1 MAMLAP
7 PIPRMKPMLTQ
18 SQAPQQP
25 QAAPEPFVWGADGTK
40 MTPADVARRKQ
51 IAAELAKS
59 AGDTSPIQHWT
70 QGLGRIA
77 DGVLG
82 ALEQRRA
89 NEAETEGRAHFKDQL
104 AQLLAAQGAPGAD
117 MNALRPQAAAAYS
130 DPYADEGSKMMLAPQ
145 FTQPEKTDDQREYE
159 AAKAGGFGGS
169 FMDYMQALK
178 TPVFQAPA
186 GYAVSPDSTA
196 GAPKV
201 VRAEGLPADPAAAP
215 KPQVQKAEDED
226 IAAVQGVHSINAQLD
241 GIDGMIAGGKLD
253 LGFFNNLGA
262 RAQNFAGAS
271 TENSTNYATMM
282 STLEK
287 MRNDSLRLNS
297 GVQTEGDA
305 VRAWNELVSNVNDP
319 HVVRAQ
325 IARIKVLNERAAA
338 QRLQLI
344 NIRRQRNNME
354 SFDPEA
360 VALPG
365 GAPTQQ
371 PAPQSGGQ
379 GGWKI
384 ERVQ

>member
-1 MAMLAP
+1 
-7 PIPRMKPMLTQ
+7 MKPMLTQ
-18 SQAPQQP
+18 P
-25 QAAPEPFVWGADGTK
+25 QAQPAQPAAPAPFVWGEGGTK
-40 MTPADVARRKQ
+40 MTPADVQRRRQ

-59 AGDTSPIQHWT
+59 AGDMSPIQHWT

-77 DGVLG
+77 DGVMG
-82 ALEQRRA
+82 VLEQRRA
-89 NEAETEGRAHFKDQL
+89 NDAETEGKARFAGQFGKLQE
-104 AQLLAAQGAPGAD
+104 AMNAPGAD
-117 MNALRPQAAAAYS
+117 KKALIAQEIAAYD
-130 DPYADEGSKMMLAPQ
+130 DPYATEGAKAMLAPQ
-145 FTQPEKTDDQREYE
+145 FTQPAQTDDQREFE
-159 AAKAGGFGGS
+159 AAKAGGFQGS

-186 GYAVSPDSTA
+186 GYAVAPDSTP
-196 GAPKV
+196 GAPRV

-241 GIDGMIAGGKLD
+241 GIDAMISGGKLD
-253 LGFFNNLGA
+253 LGLVNNLGA
-262 RAQNFAGAS
+262 RAQNFLGAS

-305 VRAWNELVSNVNDP
+305 IRAWNELVSNVNDP

-344 NIRRQRNNME
+344 DIRRQRNNME
-354 SFDPEA
+354 QFDPA
-360 VALPG
+360 SVSLPG
-365 GAPTQQ
+365 ASQS
-371 PAPQSGGQ
+371 APQTGGQ